1 MSSTEIATPPPLSLL
16 QRPPRTWYFL
26 GSTIAVLIAYAALNL
41 AHMIVIIA
49 VVVRHGDLSISGS
62 ELQELAKGGPMAAG
76 TILACPLVLAVLW
89 VTIRIARRR
98 FAEYLALNLPSRAE
112 LLRGLA
118 ISLAFLL
125 AWDLL
130 SYLTGHAPPAFV
142 IDSYRT
148 ARDAGLLWLLLVGFC
163 IAAPITEEFAV
174 RGFLFRG
181 WSQSFLGPIG
191 AIVVSSAIWAII
203 HLQYDWYFVC
213 EVFCVGLIFGYL
225 RYRSHSTWL
234 TVATH
239 AFFNLAVMAQTAL
252 MVAYFQPSL

>member
-1 MSSTEIATPPPLSLL
+1 MSSTEIVAPPPLPVV

-41 AHMIVIIA
+41 GHMIAIIA
-49 VVVRHGDLSISGS
+49 LVIQHGDPSISPS
-62 ELQELAKGGPMAAG
+62 KLQELAKRGPTMAAG
-76 TILACPLVLAVLW
+76 AILACPLVLAVLW

-130 SYLTGHAPPAFV
+130 TYLTGQAVPAFV

-148 ARDAGLLWLLLVGFC
+148 ARDAGQLWLLLVGFC
-163 IAAPITEEFAV
+163 IAAPITEELTV

-181 WSQSFLGPIG
+181 WSQSFLRPIG
-191 AIVVSSAIWAII
+191 AIVASSAIWAVV
-203 HLQYDWYFVC
+203 HLQYNWYFVC

-234 TVATH
+234 AVATH

-252 MVAYFQPSL
+252 LVAYFL